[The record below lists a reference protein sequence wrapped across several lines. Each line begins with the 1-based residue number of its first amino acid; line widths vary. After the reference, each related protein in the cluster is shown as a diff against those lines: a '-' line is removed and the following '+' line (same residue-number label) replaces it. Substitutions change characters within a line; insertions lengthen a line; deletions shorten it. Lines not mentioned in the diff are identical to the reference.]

1 MLRITFSTL
10 FNYSQIFQAMLY
22 PDIPIKPNVEI
33 IETQPCIDYISSAK
47 KKLNNKRINPNC
59 YFPYSLKK
67 DLTPHTISL
76 IEEENKN
83 NSSLSLRQKLNNSKN
98 TIANQLKSTKNVFTL
113 LPVGLN
119 LGKRNV
125 NESTLIRGYEDG
137 SKAVNFDN
145 WLLPFDDVLSAL
157 KITKTTLDDGQLELR
172 SPGLVKRINPKDL
185 KTDAEL
191 GLVISVADIKNI
203 LGVPTEFDIA
213 KYAVVFNPP
222 WLGLRNK
229 RGTRQAE
236 LPVILDG
243 LTQVNSP
250 GFSFST
256 IGQSVN
262 VSGTGNNTN
271 TQGNLTAIGTML
283 GGSWYLRTNQP
294 SLTDRQTWNINEA
307 QYLRQTPK
315 SDYVVGSH
323 PTFWRNQG
331 GQFWGMTTVQRF
343 GYTPLETVGG
353 GFSPS
358 QRMRSNQ
365 IGRTISGEAA
375 PGTLVQLTQGFG
387 DNVIAEVLVDSSGIY
402 RFEDVPTAGSG
413 ISNIGGSN
421 NYRVRLYPNGQLT
434 ATPEIRDAI
443 FASLPGQLN
452 KGTSAL
458 IVSSGLNRENTQN
471 SLLGNFNDFRG
482 GVAYRLGVSEDLT
495 LGTGVI
501 YDKSMLGLGE
511 LFYQPSGFPL
521 EVAFSGLL
529 GTDEGLE
536 YNADIRFRPSNNFDL
551 NFNSDRLSQRFRAN
565 YRAFRGVSFRASGN
579 TRENALAAGFS
590 YSHSSRNFYTF
601 ASADIDTNN
610 NFRWNLNSRLGKL
623 QLRNSGNEINNN
635 SQLSYNFSKS
645 SSTGNSLNLNY
656 ETSKENNLASLNWK
670 YRSKSRNRYG
680 RSLFDFDLG
689 YGIGSQGSG
698 IIASASTA
706 AVPGMNLRLRYQGI
720 STTSD
725 RSSFRI
731 ELSPSFYIQPKLALG
746 DTRYERLRGEGGL
759 LIQPF
764 LDQNGNGKLDK
775 KEKIYTEDL
784 DLLLSLN
791 NKSIKRF
798 RPDTNS
804 NGVLIRTA
812 PDNYRLDLDPAGYPI
827 DWKPTQTAYAVE
839 VAAGG
844 FTQLLLPFIPS
855 YTVAGTVIN
864 AEGKAV
870 GGARVEAVVTDKGKE
885 KKIMSVT
892 NGAGI
897 FFLENLQ
904 QGNYKL
910 LVNDRNANPGEIV
923 IDENSE
929 TMQEVEL
936 RI

>member
-1 MLRITFSTL
+1 MF
-10 FNYSQIFQAMLY
+10 Y
-22 PDIPIKPNVEI
+22 PDIPIKPNLEI
-33 IETQPCIDYISSAK
+33 IEIQPCIHYISTTKEKSNDQK
-47 KKLNNKRINPNC
+47 INPNC
-59 YFPYSLKK
+59 YFPYSLGK
-67 DLTPHTISL
+67 DLTPQP
-76 IEEENKN
+76 
-83 NSSLSLRQKLNNSKN
+83 LSLRGKGEKENSTNLSLEEKLKNSKPLLASEKGLERGSPN
-98 TIANQLKSTKNVFTL
+98 TIANQLKSTKNVFTI

-125 NESTLIRGYEDG
+125 NESTLIRGFEDG
-137 SKAVNFDN
+137 SRAVNFDS
-145 WLLPFDDVLSAL
+145 WLLPFDDVISAL

-172 SPGLVKRINPKDL
+172 SPGLVKRINPNDL

-250 GFSFST
+250 EFSFST

-262 VSGTGNNTN
+262 ISGTGNNTN
-271 TQGNLTAIGTML
+271 TRGNLTAIGTMF

-343 GYTPLETVGG
+343 GYTPPETVGG

-413 ISNIGGSN
+413 IGNIGGN
-421 NYRVRLYPNGQLT
+421 NYQVRLYPNGQLT

-443 FASLPGQLN
+443 FASLPGQLT

-579 TRENALAAGFS
+579 TRENALSTGFS
-590 YSHSSRNFYTF
+590 FSRSSRNFFTF
-601 ASADIDTNN
+601 ASADIDTNS

-623 QLRNSGNEINNN
+623 QLRNYGNEITTN
-635 SQLSYNFSKS
+635 SQLSYNFSKTTS
-645 SSTGNSLNLNY
+645 YGNSLNLNY
-656 ETSKENNLASLNWK
+656 ETSRENNLASLNWK
-670 YRSKSRNRYG
+670 YRSKSRDRYG

-706 AVPGMNLRLRYQGI
+706 AVPGMNLRLRYQGV

-764 LDQNGNGKLDK
+764 LDKNGNGKLDK

-791 NKSIKRF
+791 NKSIKRL
-798 RPDTNS
+798 RPDINS
-804 NGVLIRTA
+804 NGVLIRTT

-844 FTQLLLPFIPS
+844 FTQLLVPFVPS

-870 GGARVEAVVTDKGKE
+870 GGARVEAVATDKKGKE

-910 LVNDRNANPGEIV
+910 LVNDKTANPGEIL
-923 IDENSE
+923 IDEKSE
-929 TMQEVEL
+929 TMQEVKL

>member
-1 MLRITFSTL
+1 
-10 FNYSQIFQAMLY
+10 
-22 PDIPIKPNVEI
+22 
-33 IETQPCIDYISSAK
+33 
-47 KKLNNKRINPNC
+47 
-59 YFPYSLKK
+59 
-67 DLTPHTISL
+67 
-76 IEEENKN
+76 
-83 NSSLSLRQKLNNSKN
+83 
-98 TIANQLKSTKNVFTL
+98 
-113 LPVGLN
+113 
-119 LGKRNV
+119 
-125 NESTLIRGYEDG
+125 
-137 SKAVNFDN
+137 
-145 WLLPFDDVLSAL
+145 
-157 KITKTTLDDGQLELR
+157 
-172 SPGLVKRINPKDL
+172 
-185 KTDAEL
+185 
-191 GLVISVADIKNI
+191 
-203 LGVPTEFDIA
+203 
-213 KYAVVFNPP
+213 
-222 WLGLRNK
+222 
-229 RGTRQAE
+229 
-236 LPVILDG
+236 
-243 LTQVNSP
+243 
-250 GFSFST
+250 
-256 IGQSVN
+256 
-262 VSGTGNNTN
+262 
-271 TQGNLTAIGTML
+271 
-283 GGSWYLRTNQP
+283 
-294 SLTDRQTWNINEA
+294 
-307 QYLRQTPK
+307 
-315 SDYVVGSH
+315 VGSQ

-331 GQFWGMTTVQRF
+331 GDFWGMTTVQRF
-343 GYTPLETVGG
+343 GYTPPETVGG

-387 DNVIAEVLVDSSGIY
+387 DNVIAEILVDSSGIY
-402 RFEDVPTAGSG
+402 RFEDIPTAGSG

-421 NYRVRLYPNGQLT
+421 YQVRLYPNGQLT
-434 ATPEIRDAI
+434 ATPEIREAN

-458 IVSSGLNRENTQN
+458 IVSSGLNRENTQS
-471 SLLGNFNDFRG
+471 SLLGNFSNFRG

-511 LFYQPSGFPL
+511 LFYQPAGFPL

-565 YRAFRGVSFRASGN
+565 YRAFKGLSLRTSGN

-590 YSHSSRNFYTF
+590 YSRSSRNFLMM

-656 ETSKENNLASLNWK
+656 ETSKENNLASLNWQ

-698 IIASASTA
+698 IIASASTGII
-706 AVPGMNLRLRYQGI
+706 PGMDLRARYQGI
-720 STTSD
+720 STSSN

-731 ELSPSFYIQPKLALG
+731 ELSPSFYIQPKLAFG
-746 DTRYERLRGEGGL
+746 DNRYESLRGEGGL

-764 LDQNGNGKLDK
+764 LDKNGNGKLDK

-791 NKSIKRF
+791 NKSIKRL
-798 RPDTNS
+798 RPDINS
-804 NGVLIRTA
+804 NGVLIRTT

-844 FTQLLLPFIPS
+844 FTQLLVPFVPS

-864 AEGKAV
+864 AEGKPV
-870 GGARVEAVVTDKGKE
+870 GGARVEAVVTDKKGKE
-885 KKIMSVT
+885 KKTMSVT

-910 LVNDRNANPGEIV
+910 LVNDKSANPGGIN

-936 RI
+936 RIYDFS

>member
-1 MLRITFSTL
+1 
-10 FNYSQIFQAMLY
+10 MLY
-22 PDIPIKPNVEI
+22 PDIPIKPNLEI
-33 IETQPCIDYISSAK
+33 IETQPCNHYISSIKEKSSAQNYK
-47 KKLNNKRINPNC
+47 INIPDC
-59 YFPYSLKK
+59 SRLSLKN
-67 DLTPHTISL
+67 DLTPQPPSL
-76 IEEENKN
+76 LGKGEKEEENL
-83 NSSLSLRQKLNNSKN
+83 NSKHLSLQEKLKNSKPLSDAERGSPDNVKN
-98 TIANQLKSTKNVFTL
+98 TIANQLKSTKNVFTI
-113 LPVGLN
+113 LPVGIN
-119 LGKRNV
+119 LGIRNV
-125 NESTLIRGYEDG
+125 TESTLVRGFEDG

-157 KITKTTLDDGQLELR
+157 NITKTDLDDGQLELR

-185 KTDAEL
+185 KIDAEL
-191 GLVISVADIKNI
+191 GLVISVADIKTI
-203 LGVPTEFDIA
+203 LGVPTEFDII

-222 WLGLRNK
+222 WLGLRK
-229 RGTRQAE
+229 QDTRQAE

-243 LTQVNSP
+243 LPQVNSP

-256 IGQSVN
+256 IAQSIN
-262 VSGTGNNTN
+262 ISGTGNNTN
-271 TQGNLTAIGTML
+271 TQGNLTTIGTML
-283 GGSWYLRTNQP
+283 GGSWYVRTNQP
-294 SLTDRQTWNINEA
+294 TLSDRKTWNINEA
-307 QYLRQTPK
+307 QYLRQTPT

-323 PTFWRNQG
+323 PTFWQNQG
-331 GQFWGMTTVQRF
+331 GEFWGVTTVQRF
-343 GYTPLETVGG
+343 GYNSPETVAG

-387 DNVIAEVLVDSSGIY
+387 DNVIAEILVDSSGIY
-402 RFEDVPTAGSG
+402 RFENIPTAGSG
-413 ISNIGGSN
+413 IGGSN
-421 NYRVRLYPNGQLT
+421 NYQVRLYPNGQLT
-434 ATPEIRDAI
+434 ATPEIREAI
-443 FASLPGQLN
+443 FASLPGQLT

-458 IVSSGLNRENTQN
+458 IVSSGLNRENTSN
-471 SLLGNFNDFRG
+471 SFLGNFTNLRG
-482 GVAYRLGVSEDLT
+482 GVAYRLGVTEDLT

-511 LFYQPSGFPL
+511 LFYQPAGFPL

-551 NFNSDRLSQRFRAN
+551 NLNSDKLSQRFQANFRASK
-565 YRAFRGVSFRASGN
+565 GISFRASGN
-579 TRENALAAGFS
+579 TREKALAAGVS
-590 YSHSSRNFYTF
+590 VSRSSKDFYTF

-610 NFRWNLNSRLGKL
+610 NFRWSLNSRLGKVE
-623 QLRNSGNEINNN
+623 LRNYGNEITTN
-635 SQLSYNFSKS
+635 SQLSYNFSQTS
-645 SSTGNSLNLNY
+645 SFGNSLNLNY
-656 ETSKENNLASLNWK
+656 ETSRENNLASLNWQ
-670 YRSKSRNRYG
+670 YRSKSRDRYG

-725 RSSFRI
+725 SDSFRI

-746 DTRYERLRGEGGL
+746 DTRYEGLRGEGGL
-759 LIQPF
+759 LIKPF
-764 LDQNGNGKLDK
+764 LDKNGNGKLDK
-775 KEKIYTEDL
+775 NEKIYTEDA

-791 NKSIKRF
+791 NKSIKRL
-798 RPDTNS
+798 RPDINN
-804 NGVLIRTA
+804 NGVLLQMP

-844 FTQLLLPFIPS
+844 YTQLLVPFISS
-855 YTVAGTVIN
+855 YTVAGTVTD
-864 AEGKAV
+864 AEGKPV
-870 GGARVEAVVTDKGKE
+870 GGARVEAVATGNGKN

-892 NGAGI
+892 NGAGM

-910 LVNDRNANPGEIV
+910 LVNDKSSKPGEINL
-923 IDENSE
+923 DGNSE
-929 TMQEVEL
+929 TMQEVNL
-936 RI
+936 KI